1 MVMKIKIIL
10 LFLLIISFDSYSQC
24 SMCRAVIESQE
35 DQEMAEGI
43 NDGIKYLAIIPY
55 ILVAFVGWRIYREL
69 KSN

>member
-55 ILVAFVGWRIYREL
+55 ILVAFVGWRIYRVL

>member
-35 DQEMAEGI
+35 GQEMAEGI

>member
-1 MVMKIKIIL
+1 MKIKIIL

-35 DQEMAEGI
+35 GQEMAEGI

>member
-1 MVMKIKIIL
+1 MAMKIKIIL

-35 DQEMAEGI
+35 GQEMAEGI

-55 ILVAFVGWRIYREL
+55 ILVAFVGWRIYRVL